1 MLHISY
7 HVLNTSGL
15 VADMQVQHV
24 AYLTSSSILRARWL
38 TCTGPSRWQFELEL
52 AAALQ
57 ALNSAVQAQPDSRHC
72 SCCHPSSALL
82 LLFITPAAIAHYRC
96 CRCSLPLLQV
106 PSPSPGMFRTFKE
119 ANGVHPEHIKRGYV
133 PREAGQ
139 RLAGSYIN
147 HYVANGGVIVPQFG
161 GKQSK
166 SDLEALEVRLEGS
179 CLRACLRCIPY
190 LSSMWP
196 APLPSSP
203 LLPGTLRLSLLCPCG
218 HCWMQALPHK
228 FASMRCSSCLAH
240 PCSLTSCLLIHC
252 VWCCPAGAAEG
263 LPRP

>member
-1 MLHISY
+1 M
-7 HVLNTSGL
+7 
-15 VADMQVQHV
+15 
-24 AYLTSSSILRARWL
+24 
-38 TCTGPSRWQFELEL
+38 PSLIT
-52 AAALQ
+52 AAAT
-57 ALNSAVQAQPDSRHC
+57 AHHP
-72 SCCHPSSALL
+72 CCNRSSL
-82 LLFITPAAIAHYRC
+82 
-96 CRCSLPLLQV
+96 LLQV

-179 CLRACLRCIPY
+179 CLQACLCPLPATLDEGGGRASCHARPVPIPF

-203 LLPGTLRLSLLCPCG
+203 LLPGTSRLSLLCTCG
-218 HCWMQALPHK
+218 HCCSQTLPQVRVQA
-228 FASMRCSSCLAH
+228 CSSCLAACWLT
-240 PCSLTSCLLIHC
+240 PCPLAHC
-252 VWCCPAGAAEG
+252 FWRCPAGAAEG